1 VIVGGQIFL
10 YCRHIMTCHIMTA
23 EELEIPNS
31 AELLR
36 RQTIVDTEGI
46 RQVSFTRLI
55 TIHNLIQA
63 EYEEKGP
70 VYTDWLNQREKNVD
84 ITFTNFLHG
93 ITVQDYQALV
103 DLGDEYFDIQSDFL
117 AMSNRTVEDYLKTL
131 RALVTY

>member
-1 VIVGGQIFL
+1 
-10 YCRHIMTCHIMTA
+10 MTA